1 MVPVKGI
8 EPSTFALRMRVITCL
23 PSLIGVGIVYV
34 NQHVKQE
41 SWFGHEVGV
50 LIEMHLNTVLVPT
63 WCLHGA
69 SDGTEE
75 GGR

>member
-1 MVPVKGI
+1 
-8 EPSTFALRMRVITCL
+8 L

-50 LIEMHLNTVLVPT
+50 LIKMHLNTVLVPT

-69 SDGTEE
+69 SDGTKE